1 MRAPT
6 YLRAVATRRGLQDP
20 AFHSRNRKPSAFRM
34 ASLGMQAITWGKLGV
49 VFGVLAE
56 RVLTASLAN
65 AARMASASLT
75 QTRKILA
82 EIWD

>member
-1 MRAPT
+1 
-6 YLRAVATRRGLQDP
+6 
-20 AFHSRNRKPSAFRM
+20 M

-75 QTRKILA
+75 QTRKNMA